1 MWRSLKYECV
11 FLNAFETGSEARFGI
26 GRWIGYYNADR
37 PHSSFAGRT
46 PDEIYAIELQAE
58 KLAPEST
65 LAKPPNCLGKPTHLS
80 EAHAGNRKIDPEVLL
95 NYRLAPDML
104 PFVRQIQI
112 AADLAKGAAARLA
125 GVEVP
130 RHDDT
135 EKTFADL
142 KARLAKTVAFVQ
154 SFKPD
159 DIDGSE
165 DREIRLTLGE
175 HTMNFKGQPYLVHFV
190 MPNFY
195 FHCTTAY
202 DILRHCGVELGK
214 RDFIGTI

>member
-1 MWRSLKYECV
+1 MSTFKTDEHLRAHRRRPQNSNLRRSMSMSLSMYQASIPAFV
-11 FLNAFETGSEARFGI
+11 QMLNNLA
-26 GRWIGYYNADR
+26 
-37 PHSSFAGRT
+37 
-46 PDEIYAIELQAE
+46 AILDKA
-58 KLAPEST
+58 
-65 LAKPPNCLGKPTHLS
+65 
-80 EAHAGNRKIDPEVLL
+80 EAHAGNRKIDLEVLL
-95 NYRLAPDML
+95 NYRLTPDML

-112 AADLAKGAAARLA
+112 AADLTKGAAARLA

-130 RHDDT
+130 KHDDT

-142 KARLAKTVAFVQ
+142 KARLAKTAEFVQ
-154 SFKPD
+154 SFKPN

-165 DREIRLTLGE
+165 DREISLKLGE
-175 HTMNFKGQPYLVHFV
+175 HTMSFKGQPYLVHFV

>member
-1 MWRSLKYECV
+1 
-11 FLNAFETGSEARFGI
+11 
-26 GRWIGYYNADR
+26 
-37 PHSSFAGRT
+37 
-46 PDEIYAIELQAE
+46 
-58 KLAPEST
+58 
-65 LAKPPNCLGKPTHLS
+65 
-80 EAHAGNRKIDPEVLL
+80 
-95 NYRLAPDML
+95 ML

-112 AADLAKGAAARLA
+112 AADLAKGAAVRLA

-130 RHDDT
+130 KHDDT
-135 EKTFADL
+135 EKTFGDL

-165 DREIRLTLGE
+165 DREINLTLGE
-175 HTMNFKGQPYLVHFV
+175 HKMSFKGQPYLVHFV
-190 MPNFY
+190 LPNFY

>member
-1 MWRSLKYECV
+1 MSLSMYQASVPV
-11 FLNAFETGSEARFGI
+11 FLQMLNNLSAILEKAEA
-26 GRWIGYYNADR
+26 Y
-37 PHSSFAGRT
+37 
-46 PDEIYAIELQAE
+46 
-58 KLAPEST
+58 
-65 LAKPPNCLGKPTHLS
+65 
-80 EAHAGNRKIDPEVLL
+80 AGNRKVDPEILI

-112 AADLAKGAAARLA
+112 AADLAKGAVARLA

-130 RHDDT
+130 KHDDT

-142 KARLAKTVAFVQ
+142 KARIAKTVAFVE
-154 SFKPD
+154 SFRPD

-165 DREIRLTLGE
+165 DRDISLTLGE
-175 HTMNFKGQPYLVHFV
+175 HTMSFKGQPYLVHFV
-190 MPNFY
+190 LPNFY

>member
-1 MWRSLKYECV
+1 MSLSMYQASIPAFV
-11 FLNAFETGSEARFGI
+11 QMLNNLS
-26 GRWIGYYNADR
+26 
-37 PHSSFAGRT
+37 
-46 PDEIYAIELQAE
+46 AILDKA
-58 KLAPEST
+58 
-65 LAKPPNCLGKPTHLS
+65 
-80 EAHAGNRKIDPEVLL
+80 EAHAGSRKIDPEILL

-130 RHDDT
+130 KHDDI
-135 EKTFADL
+135 EKTFSDL
-142 KARLAKTVAFVQ
+142 KVRLAKTVAFVQ
-154 SFKPD
+154 SFKPT

-165 DREIRLTLGE
+165 DREIKLTLGE
-175 HTMNFKGQPYLVHFV
+175 HTMSFKGQPYLVHFV

>member
-1 MWRSLKYECV
+1 MSPSMYQASIPAFV
-11 FLNAFETGSEARFGI
+11 QMLNNLSTILDKAEA
-26 GRWIGYYNADR
+26 
-37 PHSSFAGRT
+37 
-46 PDEIYAIELQAE
+46 YA
-58 KLAPEST
+58 KD
-65 LAKPPNCLGKPTHLS
+65 
-80 EAHAGNRKIDPEVLL
+80 RKIDPEVLL
-95 NYRLAPDML
+95 NYRLAADML
-104 PFVRQIQI
+104 PFIRQVQI
-112 AADLAKGAAARLA
+112 AADLAKGAVARLA

-130 RHDDT
+130 KHDDT

-142 KARLAKTVAFVQ
+142 KARLDKTVMFVQ
-154 SFKPD
+154 SVQPN

-165 DREIRLTLGE
+165 DRDISLTLGE
-175 HTMNFKGQPYLVHFV
+175 HTMSFKGQPYLVHFV

>member
-1 MWRSLKYECV
+1 MSLSMYQASIPAFV
-11 FLNAFETGSEARFGI
+11 QMLNNLS
-26 GRWIGYYNADR
+26 
-37 PHSSFAGRT
+37 
-46 PDEIYAIELQAE
+46 AILDKA
-58 KLAPEST
+58 
-65 LAKPPNCLGKPTHLS
+65 
-80 EAHAGNRKIDPEVLL
+80 EAHAGSRKIDSEILL

-130 RHDDT
+130 KHDDT
-135 EKTFADL
+135 EETFADL

-154 SFKPD
+154 SFKTN

-165 DREIRLTLGE
+165 DREINMTLGE
-175 HTMNFKGQPYLVHFV
+175 HTMSFKGQPYLVYFV

-202 DILRHCGVELGK
+202 DILRHCGIELGK